1 VETALCYHKTG
12 PIYRAA
18 WRAAR
23 RRFEQKELESL
34 ASTKSPSLR
43 FITILILLL
52 SLCIAPGAQASLQDS
67 AASVAA
73 SPERSLSES
82 LSYKDRLDI
91 FEEVWETVEEKY
103 YDSSFNGVNWRDV
116 GNRYRPMLESISTDD
131 EFYAL
136 LKRMVGELKDA
147 HTRFHTPRERREREQ
162 LQAVSAGVSMSEVE
176 GRVVILGVEPASEA
190 EQSGIKSGM
199 IVRTIDGKPVAEQIS
214 LAQSRI
220 GGTSSSR
227 AERLRLFRKLI
238 EGEPGT
244 LLKLG
249 LEKADGAYLDVS
261 LARRTVS
268 DAPRVTT
275 RVLDSGIGYLR
286 LNIWKSPVHKQF
298 KAALEQL
305 KDVPALI
312 IDLRGN
318 PGGEAAEVVKIA
330 GYFFN
335 TRTSFGRFISR
346 SGRTIELNTDSDDQ
360 IYKGPV
366 AVLVNEASGS
376 GSELFSGVMQ
386 ETGRATIVGRQSC
399 GCVLGI
405 SKFRKV
411 KGGGELAVSELGY
424 ISPRGRRLEGEG
436 VSPNRAVA
444 LTIADLQRERDA
456 VIIEAESA
464 LRMPKA
470 TMNN

>member
-1 VETALCYHKTG
+1 MV
-12 PIYRAA
+12 
-18 WRAAR
+18 
-23 RRFEQKELESL
+23 
-34 ASTKSPSLR
+34 
-43 FITILILLL
+43 
-52 SLCIAPGAQASLQDS
+52 
-67 AASVAA
+67 
-73 SPERSLSES
+73 
-82 LSYKDRLDI
+82 
-91 FEEVWETVEEKY
+91 
-103 YDSSFNGVNWRDV
+103 
-116 GNRYRPMLESISTDD
+116 ESITADD

-162 LQAVSAGVSMSEVE
+162 LQAVSAGVSIGEVE
-176 GRVVILGVEPASEA
+176 GRVVILGVEPDSEA
-190 EQSGIKSGM
+190 AQAGVKSGM
-199 IVRTIDGKPVAEQIS
+199 IVRTIDDKPVADRIS
-214 LAQSRI
+214 EAQARI
-220 GGTSSSR
+220 GGSSSSR
-227 AERLRLFRKLI
+227 AERLRLYRKLT

-244 LLKLG
+244 ILKLG
-249 LEKADGAYLDVS
+249 LEKADGNLLEVS

-268 DAPRVTT
+268 DAPRVAT
-275 RVLDSGIGYLR
+275 RRLDSGIGYLR
-286 LNIWKSPVHKQF
+286 LNIWKAPVHKQF
-298 KAALEQL
+298 KAALENL
-305 KDVPALI
+305 KDAPALI

-335 TRTSFGRFISR
+335 TRTSFGKFISR
-346 SGRTIELNTDSDDQ
+346 SGRSIELNTDSDEQ

-386 ETGRATIVGRQSC
+386 ETGRAMIVGRQSC

-424 ISPRGRRLEGEG
+424 LSPRGRKLEGEG

-444 LTIADLQRERDA
+444 LTIADLQRERDT
-456 VIIEAESA
+456 VILEAESA
-464 LRMPKA
+464 LRMPRA

>member
-1 VETALCYHKTG
+1 
-12 PIYRAA
+12 
-18 WRAAR
+18 
-23 RRFEQKELESL
+23 L

-43 FITILILLL
+43 FISIFILLL
-52 SLCIAPGAQASLQDS
+52 AFGLAPSAGASLQDS
-67 AASVAA
+67 AASAGAA
-73 SPERSLSES
+73 LERPLSES
-82 LSYKDRLDI
+82 LSNKDRLDI
-91 FEEVWETVEEKY
+91 FEEVWETVDEKY

-116 GNRYRPMLESISTDD
+116 GNRYRPMLESITSDD

-162 LQAVSAGVSMSEVE
+162 LQAVSAGVSIGEVE
-176 GRVVILGVEPASEA
+176 GQVVILGVEPDSEA
-190 EQSGIKSGM
+190 AGAGIKSGM
-199 IVRTIDGKPVAEQIS
+199 IVRTIDGKPVSEQIAAA
-214 LAQSRI
+214 LARI
-220 GGTSSSR
+220 GGSSSSR
-227 AERLRLFRKLI
+227 AERLRLFRKLT

-249 LEKADGAYLDVS
+249 LEKADGNPLEVS
-261 LARRTVS
+261 LGRRTIS
-268 DAPRVTT
+268 DAPRVIT
-275 RVLDSGIGYLR
+275 RRLDSGIGYLR
-286 LNIWKSPVHKQF
+286 LNIWKAPVHKQF

-305 KDVPALI
+305 KDAPALI

-318 PGGEAAEVVKIA
+318 PGGEASEVVKIA

-346 SGRTIELNTDSDDQ
+346 SGRSIELNTGSDEQ

-424 ISPRGRRLEGEG
+424 LSPRGRRLEGEG

-444 LTIADLQRERDA
+444 LTIADLQRERDT